1 MPGPAPGD
9 GEEEREGR
17 ERGFQGGSVMK
28 NPPAN
33 GEDADSTPVPGRS
46 PPPRTEP
53 GATEHACTAAREV
66 DLIRSS
72 AGGLEFLFLWLP
84 SVTQQPH
91 IWVPWP
97 SRSVACPLLAWRPG
111 PRGSLWP
118 QRVSVFAGAV
128 DLASGR
134 CCLVTVP
141 LPLLPQWWAEPY
153 YPSPESLAP
162 QLQGERFFFF
172 LFFFPVYS
180 DLHLCSADYSL
191 LSLP

>member
-1 MPGPAPGD
+1 MDPCAG
-9 GEEEREGR
+9 
-17 ERGFQGGSVMK
+17 QI
-28 NPPAN
+28 
-33 GEDADSTPVPGRS
+33 
-46 PPPRTEP
+46 PRTEP
-53 GATEHACTAAREV
+53 GATEHACTAAQEV

-84 SVTQQPH
+84 FVTQQPH

-128 DLASGR
+128 DLDSGA
-134 CCLVTVP
+134 
-141 LPLLPQWWAEPY
+141 LLSGY
-153 YPSPESLAP
+153 RSPPPAAP
-162 QLQGERFFFF
+162 VVGGALLSQSRKFSTPTSGGTFFFF

-191 LSLP
+191 LSLS